1 VSGER
6 GLDGSPENIRL
17 AVEGSLRR
25 LRTDRIDLYYQH
37 RMDPATPIE
46 ETVGELA
53 ALVAEGK
60 IRGYGLSEAAPR
72 RSVARTP
79 CTR

>member
-1 VSGER
+1 
-6 GLDGSPENIRL
+6 
-17 AVEGSLRR
+17 
-25 LRTDRIDLYYQH
+25 
-37 RMDPATPIE
+37 MDPATPIE